1 MKKVIVPKSLSEDG
15 KQYLREHNLELV
27 EVDRTDADHI
37 LEVGRDAAGMI
48 LFVDHIGES
57 VLSQMPNLKIIARHG
72 VGYDNVNL
80 DAAAQH
86 GVWVTITPKANAET
100 VAETTLAH
108 IFDLSKNLTKTSME
122 MRKGDYTYALRHRGF
137 DLAGKTLGIVGYGRI
152 GQWVAKKASALGM
165 TILIYNRSPKE
176 SEYGTFV
183 DLDTLLKR
191 SYVISLHLAHNSA
204 THHIIGAAQLAE
216 MKPSSVVVN
225 LGRGGLIDTD
235 ALVAA
240 LRNHAIAGAGLDVF
254 ESEPLPLDSP
264 LFQFDNVVLTP
275 HIGSSTTES
284 FSRMATDAAS
294 EVVRVLDGQAPQ
306 WPVNQVK
313 NKS

>member
-1 MKKVIVPKSLSEDG
+1 
-15 KQYLREHNLELV
+15 
-27 EVDRTDADHI
+27 
-37 LEVGRDAAGMI
+37 
-48 LFVDHIGES
+48 
-57 VLSQMPNLKIIARHG
+57 
-72 VGYDNVNL
+72 
-80 DAAAQH
+80 
-86 GVWVTITPKANAET
+86 
-100 VAETTLAH
+100 
-108 IFDLSKNLTKTSME
+108 
-122 MRKGDYTYALRHRGF
+122 
-137 DLAGKTLGIVGYGRI
+137 
-152 GQWVAKKASALGM
+152 M

-284 FSRMATDAAS
+284 FSRMATDATS